1 MEINVSDTTV
11 NIILV
16 LSAIFAI
23 VPAILIKT
31 FALTGGVI
39 FLVGALLSAM
49 LFNLTYIVT
58 LSRAPAIAYT
68 LIQVI
73 SLIAMAVYSYF
84 FFAESFTSR
93 QLLGIGV
100 IVAGIFLMKW

>member
-1 MEINVSDTTV
+1 MEVNVSDTTV
-11 NIILV
+11 NVILV

-68 LIQVI
+68 LIGAI
-73 SLIAMAVYSYF
+73 ALIAMAVYSYF
-84 FFAESFTSR
+84 FFSESFTWR
-93 QLLGIGV
+93 QLLGIG
-100 IVAGIFLMKW
+100 IIITGIFIMGW